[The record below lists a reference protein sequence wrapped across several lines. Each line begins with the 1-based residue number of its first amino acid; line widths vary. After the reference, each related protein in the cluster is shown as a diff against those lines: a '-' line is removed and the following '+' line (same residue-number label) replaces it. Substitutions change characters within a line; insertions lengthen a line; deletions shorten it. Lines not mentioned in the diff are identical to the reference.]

1 MRPTAGASQLCA
13 KDGVWQGL
21 FLPGLAGAG
30 PESDNMNRAS
40 ACRLL
45 TLGGSAVTNIHVW

>member
-13 KDGVWQGL
+13 KDGMWQGL
-21 FLPGLAGAG
+21 FLPGLEGAG
-30 PESDNMNRAS
+30 PESDNMNGAR

-45 TLGGSAVTNIHVW
+45 TLGSAVTTIHVW